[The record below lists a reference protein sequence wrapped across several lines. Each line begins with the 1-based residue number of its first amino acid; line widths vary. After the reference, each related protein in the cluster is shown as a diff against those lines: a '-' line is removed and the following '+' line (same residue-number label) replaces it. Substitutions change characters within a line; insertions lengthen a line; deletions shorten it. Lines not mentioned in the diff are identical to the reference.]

1 MKQWIYIMAIF
12 AVQALTMQ
20 SCKEEV
26 PEASKPVE
34 LHSRVSPQGEAAKAV
49 LYFWDSDTFQNNWL
63 KGGGTDAHPIFGPVS
78 LQNEIDY
85 YRHDGGRVLTVGM
98 EYPSDEREYIYATGY
113 APEDALSI
121 SSDYKTLTVRDGYK
135 DGKTDFLCCDGKDAH
150 KGSAN
155 DPFTNEAHELMF
167 RHMTPRI
174 RFVGKRDPVTY
185 GVISV
190 NNVKVTLHD
199 AENSLSVPRSFVY
212 YRSNEND
219 WQTYVAQDFQP
230 ITEPITLEQ
239 ETTNYIPA
247 NDNGL
252 SLASCYVFHGDLPDD
267 YNPFADA
274 PAGSGTETVTLTM
287 DIEADYSWYNDGN
300 PIRFESPRWEKK
312 TVEVRLEHG
321 GNCFYPGY
329 EYVVYITFKRE
340 SVILQGVQQNWD
352 DGGIHYLPVA
362 PPDNNNNY

>member
-199 AENSLSVPRSFVY
+199 VNGLSVPYSFE
-212 YRSNEND
+212 YRSNNSE
-219 WQTYVAQDFQP
+219 QTYVAKDLQH
-230 ITEPITLEQ
+230 ITEPIALEQ
-239 ETTNYIPA
+239 DTKDYIPA
-247 NDNGL
+247 NANGL
-252 SLASCYVFHGDLPDD
+252 SLASCYVFCGVLPENYD
-267 YNPFADA
+267 PFVEDI
-274 PAGSGTETVTLTM
+274 PTGNSTVTLTM
-287 DIEADYSWYNDGN
+287 DIEADYSWYNPNGN
-300 PIRFESPRWEKK
+300 PILFESPKWENQ
-312 TVEVRLEHG
+312 TVPVRLNHG

>member
-1 MKQWIYIMAIF
+1 MAIF

-155 DPFTNEAHELMF
+155 DPFTNEAHELKF

-190 NNVKVTLHD
+190 NNVKVTLHA
-199 AENSLSVPRSFVY
+199 AENGLSVPYSFEY
-212 YRSNEND
+212 HSNNNNND
-219 WQTYVAQDFQP
+219 KQTYVADQLQP
-230 ITEPITLEQ
+230 ITESITLEQ
-239 ETTNYIPA
+239 DTKDYIPA
-247 NDNGL
+247 NANGL

-287 DIEADYSWYNDGN
+287 DIEADYSWYNPNGN
-300 PIRFESPRWEKK
+300 PILFESPKWENQ
-312 TVEVRLEHG
+312 TVAVTLNHG
-321 GNCFYPGY
+321 GDCFYPGY

-340 SVILQGVQQNWD
+340 SVVLQGVQQNWEE
-352 DGGIHYLPVA
+352 GGIHYLPVS
-362 PPDNNNNY
+362 PPNNNNN